1 MSEKYYREI
10 NSNKDIVKFKLQL
23 GTILLKLN
31 EHNSN
36 ISNIKD
42 DITKLNTDIK
52 NNDKD
57 IKSNYDMCVNNSSSI
72 RDVDRKIYAA
82 NTDIESINTKLKK
95 YRYTI
100 SSMWIDYLNL
110 KTDYNI
116 KNTSYT
122 LIDYIF
128 YDEFIGGSYLE
139 ISCNILY
146 KYDNYNY
153 IGLLK
158 HHYKILDDND
168 KVIQEH
174 IIVHSNSGDNAVN
187 HLSMNDSFTILF
199 ITKPTYKLKLNLT
212 INKLDSNNMTSV
224 KFKILNPNYHN
235 VLKLKHIKYML

>member
-23 GTILLKLN
+23 GAILLKLN
-31 EHNSN
+31 EHDLN

-57 IKSNYDMCVNNSSSI
+57 I
-72 RDVDRKIYAA
+72 
-82 NTDIESINTKLKK
+82 ESINTKLKK

-100 SSMWIDYLNL
+100 SSMWINYLNL
-110 KTDYNI
+110 DTDYNI
-116 KNTSYT
+116 TYSTYT

-128 YDEFIGGSYLE
+128 YDEFIDGSYLE

-158 HHYKILDDND
+158 HNYKILDDND
-168 KVIQEH
+168 KVIHEH
-174 IIVHSNSGDNAVN
+174 VIVHSNSGDNAVN
-187 HLSMNDSFTILF
+187 HLAMNDSFTVLF

-212 INKLDSNNMTSV
+212 INKLDPNNTTSV

-235 VLKLKHIKYML
+235 VIKLKHIKYML

>member
-23 GTILLKLN
+23 GAILLKLN

-52 NNDKD
+52 NNDND
-57 IKSNYDMCVNNSSSI
+57 IKSNYDICIANKNSLMDVNSN
-72 RDVDRKIYAA
+72 
-82 NTDIESINTKLKK
+82 IESINTKLKK

-100 SSMWIDYLNL
+100 SSMWIKVLNL
-110 KTDYNI
+110 NTNYNI
-116 KNTSYT
+116 TYSTYS

-128 YDEFIGGSYLE
+128 YDEFIAGSYLE

-146 KYDNYNY
+146 KYDNYNH

-168 KVIQEH
+168 KVIHEH
-174 IIVHSNSGDNAVN
+174 IILHTNSGDNASN
-187 HLSMNDSFTILF
+187 HLTMNDSFTVLF
-199 ITKPTYKLKLNLT
+199 ITKPSYKLKLSLT
-212 INKLDSNNMTSV
+212 IYKLDPNNTTSV

-235 VLKLKHIKYML
+235 VLKLKHIKYLS

>member
-23 GTILLKLN
+23 GAILLKLN
-31 EHNSN
+31 EHDLN

-57 IKSNYDMCVNNSSSI
+57 I
-72 RDVDRKIYAA
+72 
-82 NTDIESINTKLKK
+82 ESINTKLKK

-100 SSMWIDYLNL
+100 SSMWINYLNL
-110 KTDYNI
+110 DTDYNI
-116 KNTSYT
+116 TYSTYT

-128 YDEFIGGSYLE
+128 YDEFIDGSYLE

-146 KYDNYNY
+146 KYDNHNY

-158 HHYKILDDND
+158 HNYKILDDND
-168 KVIQEH
+168 KVIHERV
-174 IIVHSNSGDNAVN
+174 IVHSNSGDNAVN
-187 HLSMNDSFTILF
+187 HLAMNDSFTVLF

-212 INKLDSNNMTSV
+212 INKLDPNNTTSV

-235 VLKLKHIKYML
+235 VIKLKHIKYML

>member
-10 NSNKDIVKFKLQL
+10 NSNNDIVKFKLQL
-23 GTILLKLN
+23 GSILLKLN
-31 EHNSN
+31 EHDLN

-52 NNDKD
+52 NNDE
-57 IKSNYDMCVNNSSSI
+57 
-72 RDVDRKIYAA
+72 
-82 NTDIESINTKLKK
+82 DIESINTKLKK

-100 SSMWIDYLNL
+100 SSMWINYLNL
-110 KTDYNI
+110 DTDYNI
-116 KNTSYT
+116 TYSTYT

-128 YDEFIGGSYLE
+128 YDEFIDGSYLE

-158 HHYKILDDND
+158 HNYKILDDND
-168 KVIQEH
+168 KVIHEH
-174 IIVHSNSGDNAVN
+174 VIVHSNSGDNAVN
-187 HLSMNDSFTILF
+187 HLAMNDSFTVLF

-212 INKLDSNNMTSV
+212 INKLDPNNTTSV

-235 VLKLKHIKYML
+235 VIKLKHIKYML

>member
-23 GTILLKLN
+23 GAILLKLN
-31 EHNSN
+31 EHDLN

-52 NNDKD
+52 NNDE
-57 IKSNYDMCVNNSSSI
+57 
-72 RDVDRKIYAA
+72 
-82 NTDIESINTKLKK
+82 DIESINTKLKK

-100 SSMWIDYLNL
+100 SSMWINYLNL
-110 KTDYNI
+110 DTDYNI
-116 KNTSYT
+116 TYSTYT

-128 YDEFIGGSYLE
+128 YDEFIDGSYLE

-158 HHYKILDDND
+158 HNYKILDDND
-168 KVIQEH
+168 KVIHEH
-174 IIVHSNSGDNAVN
+174 VIVHSNSGDNAVN
-187 HLSMNDSFTILF
+187 HLAMNDSFTVLF

-212 INKLDSNNMTSV
+212 INKLDPNNTTSV

-235 VLKLKHIKYML
+235 VIKLKHIKYML

>member
-23 GTILLKLN
+23 GGILLKLN
-31 EHNSN
+31 EHNFN

-57 IKSNYDMCVNNSSSI
+57 I
-72 RDVDRKIYAA
+72 
-82 NTDIESINTKLKK
+82 ESINTKLKK
-95 YRYTI
+95 YRYAI
-100 SSMWIDYLNL
+100 SSMWIKVLNL
-110 KTDYNI
+110 NTDYNI
-116 KNTSYT
+116 DYSTYT
-122 LIDYIF
+122 LIDYSF
-128 YDEFIGGSYLE
+128 QDEFIKGSYLE

-146 KYDNYNY
+146 KYDNYNH

-158 HHYKILDDND
+158 HRYKILDDND
-168 KVIQEH
+168 KLVQEH
-174 IIVHSNSGDNAVN
+174 IILHSNSGDDTAN
-187 HLSMNDSFTILF
+187 HLAMNDTFTVLF

-212 INKLDSNNMTSV
+212 INKLDPNNTTSV

-235 VLKLKHIKYML
+235 TLKLKHIKYML